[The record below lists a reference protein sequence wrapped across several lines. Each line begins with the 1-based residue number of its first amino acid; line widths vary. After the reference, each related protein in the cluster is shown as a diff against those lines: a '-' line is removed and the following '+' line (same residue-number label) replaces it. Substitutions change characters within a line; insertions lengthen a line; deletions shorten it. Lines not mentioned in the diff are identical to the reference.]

1 MNISAWSIRR
11 PIPSLVLFLVLM
23 TLGLL
28 SFRNMPITRFP
39 NIDIPIVTIDIT
51 QSGAAPV
58 ELETQVTKR
67 VEDSVAGVT
76 NVKHIKSTITDGSS
90 KTMIEFQLGTNTDRA
105 VNDVKDAVS
114 KVRQEL
120 PRTINE
126 PIIQRLD
133 VEGLP
138 IVTYAA
144 SAPSMTLEELSWF
157 IDDTVARKLQGV
169 RGVAQVSR
177 VGGVKREIRVSLN
190 PERLLALGITAGE
203 VNHQLLATNTDL
215 AGGRGEVGGA
225 EQSIRALA
233 SASTVGR
240 LASTSITIPGG
251 RKVRLD
257 QLGQVTD
264 SAEERRTFA
273 KLDGRDVVAFTI
285 VRAKGESDLSVAQRV
300 SDALEKLGDAH
311 PSVSFQKINSSVDFT
326 IGNYHS
332 AMDTLLE
339 GAILAILVVL
349 LFLGDLRATIIAA
362 IALPL
367 SVFPTFWAMQ
377 AFGFSLN
384 MVSLLAI
391 TLVTGILVD
400 DAIVEIENIVRH
412 MRMGKSAYRA
422 SLEAAD
428 EIGLAVIAITFTIVA
443 VFAPVSFM
451 GGIAGQ
457 YFRQFGLTV
466 AAAVLISLLVAR
478 LITPMMAAYFLRPH
492 NKTDRDG
499 LIMRAYT
506 RVIGWTVRHYYAT
519 LVLGFVVFA
528 LSIGSVF
535 LLPSGFLPAED
546 AGRSIFAFELPPG
559 AQLGDTEVI
568 AEKAENV
575 IRRRPEVISVFA
587 DGGRILGE
595 TGGAQEVRKATLTIH
610 YTPREERD
618 LTQRQLEQIIS
629 ADLKDIPDV
638 RSWVV
643 QENGQRTFTIEVTG
657 TDNEKVSETAAQLT
671 SESRTVPYLAN
682 VVNGAALD
690 RPEIQ
695 ITPRPVIAA
704 ELGVSTESLS
714 DVIRIAT
721 LGDVDANLAKFNAPD
736 RQVPIRVQLDEQ
748 ARSSLQTLQN
758 LKVKTGRG
766 EAVPLITVA
775 DVKMGK
781 GPSSIARYDR
791 LRRVAIGADLVGT
804 DALGQALS
812 AVYELPTAKNLPPGV
827 VLRESGD
834 VEVMSETFQG
844 FGYAMGAGVMMVY
857 SVLVILFGS
866 FLQPVTI
873 LLSLPLSIGGAIFAL
888 LLTDRPISLPVFIG
902 FLMLMGIVTKNAIML
917 VDFAL
922 NELRS
927 GVPRRTAIVEAGRKR
942 ARPIV
947 MTTIAMVGG
956 MFPSALALGAGGEF
970 RSPMAIAVIGGLL
983 VSTLLSLLFVPAFFM
998 VMDDIGRVF
1007 LWMLGRFIGPR
1018 DEAAHGANPVT
1029 QTAAPA
1035 PAE

>member
-1 MNISAWSIRR
+1 
-11 PIPSLVLFLVLM
+11 
-23 TLGLL
+23 
-28 SFRNMPITRFP
+28 
-39 NIDIPIVTIDIT
+39 
-51 QSGAAPV
+51 
-58 ELETQVTKR
+58 
-67 VEDSVAGVT
+67 
-76 NVKHIKSTITDGSS
+76 
-90 KTMIEFQLGTNTDRA
+90 
-105 VNDVKDAVS
+105 
-114 KVRQEL
+114 
-120 PRTINE
+120 
-126 PIIQRLD
+126 
-133 VEGLP
+133 
-138 IVTYAA
+138 
-144 SAPSMTLEELSWF
+144 
-157 IDDTVARKLQGV
+157 
-169 RGVAQVSR
+169 
-177 VGGVKREIRVSLN
+177 
-190 PERLLALGITAGE
+190 
-203 VNHQLLATNTDL
+203 
-215 AGGRGEVGGA
+215 
-225 EQSIRALA
+225 
-233 SASTVGR
+233 
-240 LASTSITIPGG
+240 
-251 RKVRLD
+251 
-257 QLGQVTD
+257 
-264 SAEERRTFA
+264 
-273 KLDGRDVVAFTI
+273 
-285 VRAKGESDLSVAQRV
+285 
-300 SDALEKLGDAH
+300 
-311 PSVSFQKINSSVDFT
+311 
-326 IGNYHS
+326 
-332 AMDTLLE
+332 MDTLLE

-422 SLEAAD
+422 ALEAAD

-499 LIMRAYT
+499 LIMRTYT
-506 RVIGWTVRHYYAT
+506 RLIGWTVRHYYAT

-546 AGRSIFAFELPPG
+546 AGRSIFALELPPG

-575 IRRRPEVISVFA
+575 IRRRPEVLYVFI

-595 TGGAQEVRKATLTIH
+595 TGGAEEVRKATLTVH

-618 LTQRQLEQIIS
+618 LTQRQIEQVIS

-657 TDNEKVSETAAQLT
+657 TDNEKVIETAAQLT

-721 LGDVDANLAKFNAPD
+721 LGDVDANLAKFNAPN

-775 DVKMGK
+775 DVRMGK

-812 AVYELPTAKNLPPGV
+812 AVYELPAAKNLPPGV

-866 FLQPVTI
+866 FLQPITI

-888 LLTDRPISLPVFIG
+888 LLTDRSISLPVFIG

-1018 DEAAHGANPVT
+1018 DEAAHGTNPVT
-1029 QTAAPA
+1029 QPAAPA

>member
-28 SFRNMPITRFP
+28 SFRNLAITRFP
-39 NIDIPIVTIDIT
+39 NIDIPIVTVDIT

-76 NVKHIKSTITDGSS
+76 NVKHIKSSITDGASM
-90 KTMIEFQLGTNTDRA
+90 TTIEFQLGTNTDRA

-133 VEGLP
+133 IEGLP
-138 IVTYAA
+138 IVTYGA

-177 VGGVKREIRVSLN
+177 VGGVKREIRVSLI

-203 VNHQLLATNTDL
+203 VNQQLRATNTDL

-233 SASTVGR
+233 SASTVER

-264 SAEERRTFA
+264 AAQEKRTFA
-273 KLDGRDVVAFTI
+273 KLDGRDVVAFTV
-285 VRAKGESDLSVAQRV
+285 VRAKGESDLSVAKRV
-300 SDALEKLGDAH
+300 SDAIQKLAEANPRVTFEKID
-311 PSVSFQKINSSVDFT
+311 SSVDFT
-326 IGNYHS
+326 IGNYNS

-339 GAILAILVVL
+339 GAILAVLVVL
-349 LFLGDLRATIIAA
+349 LFLRDLRATIIAA
-362 IALPL
+362 ITLPL
-367 SVFPTFWAMQ
+367 AIFPTFWAMQ
-377 AFGFSLN
+377 ALGFSLN

-422 SLEAAD
+422 ALEAAD

-466 AAAVLISLLVAR
+466 AAAVLVSLLVAR
-478 LITPMMAAYFLRPH
+478 LITPMIAAYFLRPH
-492 NKTDRDG
+492 DKVDREG
-499 LIMRAYT
+499 LVMRNYT
-506 RVIGWTVRHYYAT
+506 RLIGWTVRHYYAT

-546 AGRSIFAFELPPG
+546 TGRSIFAIELPPG
-559 AQLGDTEVI
+559 SQLGDTEVI
-568 AEKAENV
+568 AEKAENI
-575 IRRRPEVISVFA
+575 IRRRPEVRSIFV
-587 DGGRILGE
+587 DGGRILGD
-595 TGGAQEVRKATLTIH
+595 TGGAQEVRKSTLTVH
-610 YTPREERD
+610 YAPREERD

-629 ADLKDIPDV
+629 ADLKDIPDI
-638 RSWVV
+638 RTWVV
-643 QENGQRTFTIEVTG
+643 KENGARAFTIEVTG
-657 TDNEKVSETAAQLT
+657 TDNEKVIETAAQLT
-671 SESRTVPYLAN
+671 SEIRTVPYLAN

-695 ITPRPVIAA
+695 VTPRPVIAA

-721 LGDVDANLAKFNAPD
+721 LGDIDANLAKFNAPD

-748 ARSSLQTLQN
+748 ARSSLQTLQI

-766 EAVPLITVA
+766 DAVPIITVA

-812 AVYELPTAKNLPPGV
+812 AVYALPAAKNLPPGV

-857 SVLVILFGS
+857 SVLVVLFGS
-866 FLQPVTI
+866 FLQPITI

-917 VDFAL
+917 VDFAIV
-922 NELRS
+922 ELRS
-927 GVPRRTAIVEAGRKR
+927 GVPRRMAIIEAGRKR

-947 MTTIAMVGG
+947 MTTIAMIGG
-956 MFPSALALGAGGEF
+956 MFPSALALGDGGEF

-998 VMDDIGRVF
+998 VMDDIGRGF
-1007 LWMLGRFIGPR
+1007 HWMLGRFVGPR
-1018 DEAAHGANPVT
+1018 DEATHGAAPAI
-1029 QTAAPA
+1029 QAAVPA